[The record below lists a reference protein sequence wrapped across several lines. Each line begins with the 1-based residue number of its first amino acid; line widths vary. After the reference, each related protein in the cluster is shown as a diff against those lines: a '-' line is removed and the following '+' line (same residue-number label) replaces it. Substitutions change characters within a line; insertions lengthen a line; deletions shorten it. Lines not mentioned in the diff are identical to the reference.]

1 MRKLKLFTKA
11 YLFTMILISIIIL
24 ICHILIYM
32 LLPIS
37 YTNRKQAEVKEISE
51 ALVAE
56 ISGKDEEEIN
66 NIIKDYVHVYRVYI
80 YMNIRGENKLFQG
93 MDSVDID
100 IHSDKFNDDMIS
112 ISDICID
119 NSIDSEIIM
128 ETDVD
133 SYINI
138 NIKNPTIIRKEQFNT
153 LDGDVVNLKLVM
165 DLESLKETRDVIF
178 MLLPYTLVISLLI
191 SLIVVYIYA
200 RKITSPIKKICEV
213 TKEMELLNNKAFCE
227 IETDDEIGE
236 LAGNINSLYE
246 RLLSTIH
253 SLEKEIENV
262 GKSEKMKGDFL
273 RGASHE
279 LKTPLMSIH
288 IMIENMLFDIGK
300 YKNHYVYLEKCKDV
314 VEDLSNMV
322 QEILDTSRFNNLS
335 DKKEEEVDLSEIL
348 EETIKSYK
356 LIAKSKNIDMTVDTE
371 NSFIFKLNKTLFTK
385 ALSNI
390 ISNAIKYTDE
400 YKKIRIYFKDK
411 SLVIEN
417 ECIPIPKE
425 HLENIFK
432 AFYRAEFD
440 RNKNSGGNGLGLYIV
455 RQILL
460 THKLP
465 FSFEAIQDGMRFTIF
480 FET

>member
-1 MRKLKLFTKA
+1 M
-11 YLFTMILISIIIL
+11 LI
-24 ICHILIYM
+24 HI
-32 LLPIS
+32 
-37 YTNRKQAEVKEISE
+37 
-51 ALVAE
+51 
-56 ISGKDEEEIN
+56 
-66 NIIKDYVHVYRVYI
+66 VYI

-93 MDSVDID
+93 IDSVGID
-100 IHSDKFNDDMIS
+100 TDKFNDDKIS
-112 ISDICID
+112 ILDL
-119 NSIDSEIIM
+119 SIDSSINSDIIM
-128 ETDVD
+128 ETDID
-133 SYINI
+133 SNINI
-138 NIKNPTIIRKEQFNT
+138 NVKSPTIIRKKKFNT

-165 DLESLKETRDVIF
+165 NLESFKETRDVIF
-178 MLLPYTLVISLLI
+178 MLLPYTLIISLLI

-200 RKITSPIKKICEV
+200 RKITNPIKKICKV
-213 TKEMELLNNKAFCE
+213 TKEMGVLNNKAFCE
-227 IETDDEIGE
+227 IESDDEIGQ
-236 LAGNINSLYE
+236 LAENINSLYE
-246 RLLSTIH
+246 RLLSTIY

-262 GKSEKMKGDFL
+262 SKSEKMRVDFL

-288 IMIENMLFDIGK
+288 IMLENMLFDIGK
-300 YKNHYVYLEKCKDV
+300 YKNHYVYLEKCKGV

-335 DKKEEEVDLSEIL
+335 NKKEEEVDLSEIL

-356 LIAKSKNIDMTVDTE
+356 LIAKSKNIDMIVDTK
-371 NSFIFKLNKTLFTK
+371 NSFIFKLNKTLFSK

-400 YKKIRIYFKDK
+400 YKKVRIYFKDK

-417 ECIPIPKE
+417 ECVPIPKE

-440 RNKNSGGNGLGLYIV
+440 RNRNSGGNGLGLYIV
-455 RQILL
+455 HQILL

-465 FSFEAIQDGMRFTIF
+465 FSFEAMQDGMRFTIL

>member
-1 MRKLKLFTKA
+1 MRKLKLFPKT

-24 ICHILIYM
+24 ICHILIYI
-32 LLPIS
+32 LLPKFYI
-37 YTNRKQAEVKEISE
+37 NKKHVEVEKISE

-66 NIIKDYVHVYRVYI
+66 KIIKDYVNTYSTCI

-93 MDSVDID
+93 RDSVDID
-100 IHSDKFNDDMIS
+100 IYSDKFNDDMIS
-112 ISDICID
+112 ISDISID
-119 NSIDSEIIM
+119 NSIGSDIIL

-133 SYINI
+133 SYI

-165 DLESLKETRDVIF
+165 DLESFKETRDVIF
-178 MLLPYTLVISLLI
+178 MLLPYTLIISLLI

-200 RKITSPIKKICEV
+200 RKITNPIKKICKV
-213 TKEMELLNNKAFCE
+213 TKEMALLNNKAFCE
-227 IETDDEIGE
+227 IETDDEIGQ
-236 LAGNINSLYE
+236 LAENINSLYE
-246 RLLSTIH
+246 ILLSTIY

-262 GKSEKMKGDFL
+262 SKSEKMRVDFL

-288 IMIENMLFDIGK
+288 IMLENMLFDIGK

-335 DKKEEEVDLSEIL
+335 NKKEEEVDLSEIL
-348 EETIKSYK
+348 EETIKTYK
-356 LIAKSKNIDMTVDTE
+356 LIAKSKNIDMIVDTK

-417 ECIPIPKE
+417 ECVPIPKE

-440 RNKNSGGNGLGLYIV
+440 RNKNSVGNGLGLYIV
-455 RQILL
+455 HQILL

-465 FSFEAIQDGMRFTIF
+465 FSFEAIQDGMRFTIL

>member
-1 MRKLKLFTKA
+1 MRKLKLFPKT

-24 ICHILIYM
+24 ICHILIYI
-32 LLPIS
+32 LLPTI
-37 YTNRKQAEVKEISE
+37 YIDRKQAEVEKIGKD
-51 ALVAE
+51 LVAE

-66 NIIKDYVHVYRVYI
+66 KTIKSYVNTYSIYI

-93 MDSVDID
+93 IDSVGID
-100 IHSDKFNDDMIS
+100 TDKFNEDMIS
-112 ISDICID
+112 ILDL
-119 NSIDSEIIM
+119 SIDSSINSDIIR
-128 ETDVD
+128 ETDID
-133 SYINI
+133 SNINI
-138 NIKNPTIIRKEQFNT
+138 NVKSPTIIRKKQFNT

-165 DLESLKETRDVIF
+165 NLESFKETRDVIF
-178 MLLPYTLVISLLI
+178 MLLPYTLIISLLI

-200 RKITSPIKKICEV
+200 RKITNPIKKICKV
-213 TKEMELLNNKAFCE
+213 TKEMGVLNNKAFCE
-227 IETDDEIGE
+227 IESDDEIGQ
-236 LAGNINSLYE
+236 LAENINSLYE
-246 RLLSTIH
+246 RLLSTIY

-262 GKSEKMKGDFL
+262 SKSEKMRVDFL

-288 IMIENMLFDIGK
+288 IMLENMLFDIGK

-335 DKKEEEVDLSEIL
+335 NKKDEEVDLSEIL

-356 LIAKSKNIDMTVDTE
+356 LIAKSKNIDMIVDTK
-371 NSFIFKLNKTLFTK
+371 NSFIFKLNKTLFSK

-400 YKKIRIYFKDK
+400 YKKVRIYFKDK

-417 ECIPIPKE
+417 ECVPIPKE

-440 RNKNSGGNGLGLYIV
+440 RNRNSGGNGLGLYIV
-455 RQILL
+455 HQILL

-465 FSFEAIQDGMRFTIF
+465 FSFEAMQDGMRFTIL

>member
-1 MRKLKLFTKA
+1 MRKLKLFPKT

-24 ICHILIYM
+24 ICHILIYI
-32 LLPIS
+32 LLPTI
-37 YTNRKQAEVKEISE
+37 YIDRKQAEVEKIGKD
-51 ALVAE
+51 LVAE

-66 NIIKDYVHVYRVYI
+66 KTIKSYVNTYSIYI

-93 MDSVDID
+93 IDSVGID
-100 IHSDKFNDDMIS
+100 TDKFNDDKIS
-112 ISDICID
+112 IL
-119 NSIDSEIIM
+119 NLSIDSSINSDIIM
-128 ETDVD
+128 ETDID
-133 SYINI
+133 SNINI
-138 NIKNPTIIRKEQFNT
+138 NVKSHTIIRKKQFNT

-165 DLESLKETRDVIF
+165 NLESFKETRDVIF
-178 MLLPYTLVISLLI
+178 MLLPYTLIISLLI

-200 RKITSPIKKICEV
+200 RKITNPIKKICKV
-213 TKEMELLNNKAFCE
+213 TKEMGVLNNKAFCE
-227 IETDDEIGE
+227 IESDDEIGQ
-236 LAGNINSLYE
+236 LAENINSLYE
-246 RLLSTIH
+246 RLLSTIY

-262 GKSEKMKGDFL
+262 SKSEKMRVDFL

-288 IMIENMLFDIGK
+288 IMLENMLFDIGK

-335 DKKEEEVDLSEIL
+335 NKKEEEVDLSEIL
-348 EETIKSYK
+348 EETIKLYK
-356 LIAKSKNIDMTVDTE
+356 LIAKSKNIDMIVDTK
-371 NSFIFKLNKTLFTK
+371 NSFIFKLNKTLFSK

-400 YKKIRIYFKDK
+400 YKKVRIYFKDK

-417 ECIPIPKE
+417 ECVPIPKE

-440 RNKNSGGNGLGLYIV
+440 RNRNSGGNGLGLYIV
-455 RQILL
+455 HQILL

-465 FSFEAIQDGMRFTIF
+465 FSFEAMQDGMRFTIL

>member
-1 MRKLKLFTKA
+1 MRKLKLFTKT

>member
-1 MRKLKLFTKA
+1 MRKLKLFPKT

-24 ICHILIYM
+24 ICHILIYI
-32 LLPIS
+32 LLPTI
-37 YTNRKQAEVKEISE
+37 YIDRKQAEVEKIGKD
-51 ALVAE
+51 LVEE

-66 NIIKDYVHVYRVYI
+66 KTIKSYVNTYSIYI

-93 MDSVDID
+93 IDSVGID
-100 IHSDKFNDDMIS
+100 TDKFNDDKIS
-112 ISDICID
+112 ILDL
-119 NSIDSEIIM
+119 SIDSSINSDIIM
-128 ETDVD
+128 ETDID
-133 SYINI
+133 SNINI
-138 NIKNPTIIRKEQFNT
+138 NVKSHTIIRKKQFNT

-165 DLESLKETRDVIF
+165 NLESFKETRDVIF
-178 MLLPYTLVISLLI
+178 MLLPYTLIISLLI

-200 RKITSPIKKICEV
+200 RKITNPIKKICKV
-213 TKEMELLNNKAFCE
+213 TKEMGVLNNKAFCE
-227 IETDDEIGE
+227 IESDDEIGQ
-236 LAGNINSLYE
+236 LAENINSLYE
-246 RLLSTIH
+246 RLLSTIY

-262 GKSEKMKGDFL
+262 SKSEKMRVDFL

-288 IMIENMLFDIGK
+288 IMLENMLFDIGK

-335 DKKEEEVDLSEIL
+335 NKKEEEVDLSEIL
-348 EETIKSYK
+348 EETIKLYK
-356 LIAKSKNIDMTVDTE
+356 LIAKSKNIDMIVDTK
-371 NSFIFKLNKTLFTK
+371 NSFIFKLNKTLFSK

-400 YKKIRIYFKDK
+400 YKKVRIYFKDK

-417 ECIPIPKE
+417 ECVPIPKE

-440 RNKNSGGNGLGLYIV
+440 RNRNSGGNGLGLYIV
-455 RQILL
+455 HQILL

-465 FSFEAIQDGMRFTIF
+465 FSFEAIQDGMRFTIL